1 LRARIPPSD
10 GQGTIMNNAK
20 RKNIR
25 AHILVIDDE
34 EGMRSGVIRVLGPRG
49 HTVDTAENGT
59 RGIELARERFYDIAL
74 IDYRMPDIDGFEVMD
89 AIRSHSPETIQI
101 VMTAYASYEMA
112 VSATKKGAFDYLA
125 KPFTPDELLIV
136 VEKALEWRRLR
147 IESQRLREERARNL
161 LELATEKSRIRAII
175 QCMGEGVLVINNQD
189 EIVLWN
195 PMVVQFLGLKNV
207 EAGMNL
213 HAVEQGD
220 ALISLAQE
228 LRSQTAE
235 KTEVLVHEIWIA
247 EGTLLGTATLLKDG
261 EGNPLGTVIILRDIT
276 AQKRIEELKNQFVT
290 LVSHE
295 LRAPISAMH
304 GYIDVVLNQSAGDD
318 PRLYSQMLRRS
329 KMRAEALLELIK
341 DLLTISA
348 IEAGDRSRH
357 LERCDLAD
365 IINEVLDLMKVET
378 EKKGIRVEVRLDPG
392 IPSVSADR
400 KEMNQVFNNLI
411 VNAIKYNREQGSI
424 RILGG
429 HDRDMVWISIED
441 TGIGMDE
448 EECARCF
455 EEFYRAKN
463 PKTRNITGTGL
474 GLAIVDRI
482 VRHYAGRIDTESAPG
497 KGTRFTVYLPVT
509 REMQ

>member
-1 LRARIPPSD
+1 MDKS
-10 GQGTIMNNAK
+10 K
-20 RKNIR
+20 RNTIR

-49 HTVDTAENGT
+49 HVVDTAENGT
-59 RGIELARERFYDIAL
+59 KGIALAKKRFYDIAL

-136 VEKALEWRRLR
+136 VEKALEWRRLQ

-161 LELATEKSRIRAII
+161 LELATEKSRTTAII

-195 PMVVQFLGLKNV
+195 PMVVQFLGLKHV
-207 EAGMNL
+207 EAGMSL
-213 HAVEQGD
+213 HAMEQGE
-220 ALISLAQE
+220 ALISLVRE
-228 LRSQTAE
+228 LRSLTVE
-235 KTEVLVHEIWIA
+235 KTEVLVREIRVGEVI
-247 EGTLLGTATLLKDG
+247 LLGTATLLNDH

-295 LRAPISAMH
+295 LRAPVSAMH

-318 PRLYSQMLRRS
+318 PQLYSQMLQRS

-357 LERCDLAD
+357 LELCDLAGV
-365 IINEVLDLMKVET
+365 ITEVLDLMKVEI
-378 EKKGIRVEVRLDPG
+378 EKRGIQVEVHLDPG
-392 IPSVSADR
+392 LPSVTADR

-411 VNAIKYNREQGSI
+411 VNAIKYNKEQGSI
-424 RILGG
+424 RISGG
-429 HDRDMVWISIED
+429 FDRPMVWVSVED
-441 TGIGMDE
+441 TGIGMDK
-448 EECARCF
+448 EECSRCF

-463 PKTRNITGTGL
+463 TKTRNIIGTGL
-474 GLAIVDRI
+474 GLSIVDRI
-482 VRHYAGRIDTESAPG
+482 VRRYAGRIDIASTPG

-509 REMQ
+509 RDNQ

>member
-1 LRARIPPSD
+1 MD
-10 GQGTIMNNAK
+10 ETK
-20 RKNIR
+20 RNTIR

-49 HTVDTAENGT
+49 HVVDTAENGT
-59 RGIELARERFYDIAL
+59 RGIELAKERFYDIAL

-136 VEKALEWRRLR
+136 IEKALEWRRLQ
-147 IESQRLREERARNL
+147 IESQRLREEKARNL
-161 LELATEKSRIRAII
+161 LELVTEKSRTRAII
-175 QCMGEGVLVINNQD
+175 QCMGEGVVVINNQD

-195 PMVVQFLGLKNV
+195 PMVVQFLGLKDV
-207 EAGMNL
+207 EAGMSL

-220 ALISLAQE
+220 ALICLARE
-228 LRSQTAE
+228 LRSLATD
-235 KTEVLVHEIWIA
+235 KTDVLVREILVA
-247 EGTLLGTATLLKDG
+247 ERILLGTATLLNDR
-261 EGNPLGTVIILRDIT
+261 EGNPVGTVIILRDIT
-276 AQKRIEELKNQFVT
+276 TQKKIEELKNQFVT

-318 PRLYSQMLRRS
+318 PQLYSQMLRRA

-348 IEAGDRSRH
+348 IEAGERSRH
-357 LERCDLAD
+357 LERCDLAEV
-365 IINEVLDLMKVET
+365 ITEVLDLMKVEI
-378 EKKGIRVEVRLDPG
+378 EKRGIQVEVCLDPG
-392 IPSVSADR
+392 LPSVTADR
-400 KEMNQVFNNLI
+400 KEMNQVLNNLI
-411 VNAIKYNREQGSI
+411 VNAIKYNKEQGSI

-429 HDRDMVWISIED
+429 LDCHMVWISVED

-448 EECARCF
+448 EECAHCF

-463 PKTRNITGTGL
+463 IKTRNIAGTGL
-474 GLAIVDRI
+474 GLSIVDRI
-482 VRHYAGRIDTESAPG
+482 VRRYAGRIDTASTPG

-509 REMQ
+509 RDIQ